1 MVALTRR
8 RAHGGKLTERELEI
22 LALLA
27 GGLSTPEIAGQL
39 GIAPAT
45 VKTHLTSTYRK
56 VGAKN
61 RVQAARF
68 YLDHLRGRSAG

>member
-1 MVALTRR
+1 MVAFTRG
-8 RAHGGKLTERELEI
+8 RARGGKLTDRELEV

-56 VGAKN
+56 LGAKN
-61 RVQAARF
+61 RVQAVRY
-68 YLDHLRGRSAG
+68 YLDHLRGRAAG